1 MLAWLIDK
9 VRWLL
14 LIAAVGGPAL
24 AYFSWSDA
32 ERIRD
37 VETNGVEAVALI
49 EGATRTQRRRGGTSY
64 ALDLAWKDGKGG
76 VRKAEKVSVSR
87 AFAEQVV
94 KNDKL
99 TRNSLRIKY
108 LRDDATVT
116 PVVVEDASR
125 QEDAG
130 CLHGAGRH
138 RCRCGR
144 HRRLGGVAADAAAPA
159 DCRGLRLASVM
170 AAIAA

>member
-37 VETNGVEAVALI
+37 VETNGVEATAII

-64 ALDLAWKDGKGG
+64 SLDLAWKDDKGG
-76 VRKAEKVSVSR
+76 VRKADKVSVSR
-87 AFAEQVV
+87 TFADQLVR
-94 KNDKL
+94 NDKL
-99 TRNSLRIKY
+99 TRNALRIKY
-108 LRDDATVT
+108 LRDDASVT
-116 PVVVEDASR
+116 PVVIEDASR
-125 QEDAG
+125 QEDQDAFMVQAG
-130 CLHGAGRH
+130 VGAGAI
-138 RCRCGR
+138 GIVGSLLMLLM
-144 HRRLGGVAADAAAPA
+144 RRRRQTAEA
-159 DCRGLRLASVM
+159 
-170 AAIAA
+170 

>member
-37 VETNGVEAVALI
+37 VETNGVEAVAVI

-64 ALDLAWKDGKGG
+64 SLDLAWKDAKGG

-87 AFAEQVV
+87 TFADQLV
-94 KNDKL
+94 KNEKL
-99 TRNSLRIKY
+99 TRNALRIKY

-125 QEDAG
+125 QEDQDAFMVQAG
-130 CLHGAGRH
+130 IGAGAV
-138 RCRCGR
+138 GIAGSAVLLLM
-144 HRRLGGVAADAAAPA
+144 RRRRQTAEA
-159 DCRGLRLASVM
+159 
-170 AAIAA
+170 

>member
-37 VETNGVEAVALI
+37 VETNGVEAVAVI

-64 ALDLAWKDGKGG
+64 SLDLAWKDSKGG

-87 AFAEQVV
+87 TFADQLV
-94 KNDKL
+94 KNEKL
-99 TRNSLRIKY
+99 TRNALRIKY

-125 QEDAG
+125 QEDQDAFMVQAG
-130 CLHGAGRH
+130 IGAGAV
-138 RCRCGR
+138 GIAGSAVLLLM
-144 HRRLGGVAADAAAPA
+144 RRRRQTAEA
-159 DCRGLRLASVM
+159 
-170 AAIAA
+170 

>member
-87 AFAEQVV
+87 ALRI
-94 KNDKL
+94 KIIRNDKL

-108 LRDDATVT
+108 LRDDETVT

-125 QEDAG
+125 QEDQDAFMLQAG
-130 CLHGAGRH
+130 IGAGAV
-138 RCRCGR
+138 GIAGSAVMLLM
-144 HRRLGGVAADAAAPA
+144 RRRRQTAEA
-159 DCRGLRLASVM
+159 
-170 AAIAA
+170 

>member
-37 VETNGVEAVALI
+37 VETNGVEAVAVI
-49 EGATRTQRRRGGTSY
+49 EGATRSQRRRGGTSY
-64 ALDLAWKDGKGG
+64 SLDLAWKDGKGS
-76 VRKAEKVSVSR
+76 VRKAEKVGVSR
-87 AFAEQVV
+87 AFADQIIQ
-94 KNDKL
+94 NDKL

-108 LRDDATVT
+108 LRDDPSIS
-116 PVVVEDASR
+116 PVLMEDASR
-125 QEDAG
+125 QEDQDAFMVQAG
-130 CLHGAGRH
+130 IGAGAV
-138 RCRCGR
+138 GIAGSAVMLVL
-144 HRRLGGVAADAAAPA
+144 RRRRQTAEA
-159 DCRGLRLASVM
+159 
-170 AAIAA
+170 

>member
-37 VETNGVEAVALI
+37 VETNGVETTAVI

-76 VRKAEKVSVSR
+76 VRKAEKVGVSR
-87 AFAEQVV
+87 AFADQLV
-94 KNDKL
+94 KNDRL
-99 TRNSLRIKY
+99 TRNALRIKY
-108 LRDDATVT
+108 LRDDPSVT

-125 QEDAG
+125 QEDQDAFMVQAG
-130 CLHGAGRH
+130 IGAGAV
-138 RCRCGR
+138 GIAGSAVMLLM
-144 HRRLGGVAADAAAPA
+144 RRRRQTAEA
-159 DCRGLRLASVM
+159 
-170 AAIAA
+170 

>member
-37 VETNGVEAVALI
+37 VETNGVEAVAVI
-49 EGATRTQRRRGGTSY
+49 EGATRSQRRRGGTSY
-64 ALDLAWKDGKGG
+64 SLDLAWKDGKGG

-87 AFAEQVV
+87 AFADQLV

-108 LRDDATVT
+108 LRDDPSVT

-125 QEDAG
+125 QEDQDAFMVQAG
-130 CLHGAGRH
+130 IGVGAVGIA
-138 RCRCGR
+138 GSAVMLLM
-144 HRRLGGVAADAAAPA
+144 RRRRQTADA
-159 DCRGLRLASVM
+159 
-170 AAIAA
+170 

>member
-37 VETNGVEAVALI
+37 VETNGVEAVAVI

-64 ALDLAWKDGKGG
+64 SLDLAWKDGKGG

-87 AFAEQVV
+87 AFADQIV

-99 TRNSLRIKY
+99 TRNSVRIKY

-125 QEDAG
+125 QEDQDAFMVQAG
-130 CLHGAGRH
+130 IGAGAV
-138 RCRCGR
+138 GIAGSAVMLLM
-144 HRRLGGVAADAAAPA
+144 RRRRQTAEA
-159 DCRGLRLASVM
+159 
-170 AAIAA
+170 

>member
-87 AFAEQVV
+87 TFADQIIR
-94 KNDKL
+94 NDKL

-108 LRDDATVT
+108 LRDDETIT
-116 PVVVEDASR
+116 PVVIEDASR
-125 QEDAG
+125 QEDQDAFMLQAG
-130 CLHGAGRH
+130 LGAGAV
-138 RCRCGR
+138 GIAGSAVMLLM
-144 HRRLGGVAADAAAPA
+144 RRRRQTAEA
-159 DCRGLRLASVM
+159 
-170 AAIAA
+170 

>member
-14 LIAAVGGPAL
+14 LLAAVGGPGL

-37 VETNGVEAVALI
+37 VETNGVEATALI

-64 ALDLAWKDGKGG
+64 SLDLAWKDGKGA

-87 AFAEQVV
+87 SFADQLV

-108 LRDDATVT
+108 LRDDETVT

-125 QEDAG
+125 QEDQDAFMVQAG
-130 CLHGAGRH
+130 IGAGAV
-138 RCRCGR
+138 GIAGSVVMLLM
-144 HRRLGGVAADAAAPA
+144 RRRRQTAEA
-159 DCRGLRLASVM
+159 
-170 AAIAA
+170 

>member
-108 LRDDATVT
+108 LRDDTTVT
-116 PVVVEDASR
+116 PVVVEDATR
-125 QEDAG
+125 QEDQDAFMVQAG
-130 CLHGAGRH
+130 IGAGAV
-138 RCRCGR
+138 GIAGSAVLLLM
-144 HRRLGGVAADAAAPA
+144 RRRRQTAEA
-159 DCRGLRLASVM
+159 
-170 AAIAA
+170 